1 MLVSHINKKF
11 GDHTVLK
18 DISFELKRG
27 EIIGL
32 IGRNGA
38 GKSTLMK
45 IITQNIISFEGKVE
59 GNDRLGYL
67 IESPKLYENRTGYY
81 NINYFAKLF
90 NQNFDFDVL
99 SELLIRLELKS
110 AINKKVKTYSLG
122 MKQKLGLVNSLLNN
136 PHYLILDEPTNG
148 MDIETSQIILEELK
162 GLALKK
168 NIGILISSHKLEDI
182 EQICSQVL
190 HIQEGKISSQQTM
203 QEISKQYVII
213 QFPNEAATQKFILHQ
228 SAGIIIKQIDNVI
241 YLDSPKK
248 LGEIITFLNEK
259 SISVDDIR
267 IEKND
272 LRKSYLT
279 ENRG

>member
-11 GDHTVLK
+11 GDHMVLE

-45 IITQNIISFEGKVE
+45 ILTQNIISFEGKVQ
-59 GNDRLGYL
+59 GNERLGYL
-67 IESPKLYENRTGYY
+67 IESPKLYENRTGYF

-90 NQNFDFDVL
+90 NQNFDFDAL

-122 MKQKLGLVNSLLNN
+122 MKQKLGLISSLLNN

-162 GLALKK
+162 RLALEK

-190 HIQEGKISSQQTM
+190 HIQEGRISSQQTI
-203 QEISKQYVII
+203 QEISKQYIII
-213 QFPNEAATQKFILHQ
+213 QFPNEAATQKFILQQ
-228 SAGIIIKQIDNVI
+228 SAGIIIQQMDNVI
-241 YLDSPKK
+241 YLDSHKK

-267 IEKND
+267 IEKNN